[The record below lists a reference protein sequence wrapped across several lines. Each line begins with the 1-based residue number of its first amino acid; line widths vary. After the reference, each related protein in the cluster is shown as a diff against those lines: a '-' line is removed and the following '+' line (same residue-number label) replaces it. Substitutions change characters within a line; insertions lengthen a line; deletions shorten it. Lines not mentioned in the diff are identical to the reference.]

1 MLFEQWT
8 AFCEFR
14 DGITDDKILP
24 VIERHKRKA
33 KQQKKNQKQIG
44 AKKEKVQSDIT
55 TVEISFEILLTN
67 KSESTKHSGN
77 GTDFQLNYHTYL

>member
-33 KQQKKNQKQIG
+33 KHQKKSQKHIG
-44 AKKEKVQSDIT
+44 AKKAKVQKDKTIVDISL
-55 TVEISFEILLTN
+55 EIILTN
-67 KSESTKHSGN
+67 KPKVQTILE
-77 GTDFQLNYHTYL
+77 